1 MAFTSPVVAGTTLV
15 APAIRSANYVPG
27 VSGWTINRD
36 GTSEFAGGTFRG
48 AVVVIDPVTGNV
60 LASIGANGNGSFQSV
75 YATNDVIIGNTSVLA
90 AITSAG
96 RGILSRVA
104 IAGTLPAVPPANA
117 FVDACWIG
125 FTPPDASRQYVL
137 RSDPV
142 WVNNANSI
150 NGETFTYR
158 WILNQSG
165 VNTTIYSV
173 AVQVD
178 PGSSTVPT
186 AQIMLPALAAA
197 PATLK
202 LQYANNAGSGT
213 YTVYNQNPFN
223 LWIEDI
229 GVRLSSGSGGTGS
242 PSGTQQF
249 TTQYFATDS
258 QSYASPS
265 GNSESDPNNLYIGQ
279 LSGRTNGSSEN
290 GVWCFPGST
299 IRTDISGA
307 TIQSAKLF
315 MYLTG
320 SSAADGSTFMGWL
333 TNTTAPSTVPTSSF
347 DGHTYLSKWPSVPS
361 WGFIDITSMVSSDIV
376 TGLANGVLLEPTG
389 FTGSASWFG
398 AGNATF
404 KPYIQITYTK

>member
-158 WILNQSG
+158 WILNQNGS
-165 VNTTIYSV
+165 NTTIYSV

-186 AQIMLPALAAA
+186 AQIMLPALSAA

-249 TTQYFATDS
+249 TTQYFATASQAYDS
-258 QSYASPS
+258 SF
-265 GNSESDPNNLYIGQ
+265 NSETDPNNMYTGQ
-279 LSGRTNGSSEN
+279 LSGRTHGSNEN
-290 GVWCFPGST
+290 SLWCFPGST
-299 IRTDISGA
+299 IRTDVSGA
-307 TIQSAKLF
+307 TIQSARLY
-315 MYLTG
+315 MYCTG
-320 SSAADGSTFMGWL
+320 SDTANGSVSLAWM
-333 TNTTAPSTVPTSSF
+333 TNTTPPSTITS
-347 DGHTYLSKWPSVPS
+347 GGTGQANHTNVWGGIPS
-361 WGFIDITSMVSSDIV
+361 WGFIDITSQFNTEIV
-376 TGLANGVLLEPTG
+376 TNLSNAAYLQSDFLV
-389 FTGSASWFG
+389 GSASFFG

-404 KPYIQITYTK
+404 KPYIQVTYTK